1 MNMDLLLL
9 IALLLYLAG
18 AFQAIIIFA
27 TKQTSTARA
36 LFWTT
41 AAGFALHTASLI
53 VGWKDLGHFPIVNI
67 KEVSSF
73 VAWAIVGYYLV
84 ISRRFHARALAAF
97 ILPVVFLFALI
108 GLIIPEVSGPLPVAL
123 EGAISATAL
132 TRVIFPVHVTL
143 LIFSY
148 AAFTVTFLSGIMYLA
163 QERELKTKSF
173 GPAFYRLPALNTC
186 DELGYRSLT
195 IGFVLLTLGMATGIL
210 WNHQRDGR
218 YWHNDPKEVL
228 ALITW
233 LVYLFIMHYRLTAG
247 WRGRRVAWLAIAG
260 FMIVLVTWVGARYLP
275 GYHVFG

>member
-1 MNMDLLLL
+1 MDLLLL

-18 AFQAIIIFA
+18 AFEAIIIFA
-27 TKQTSTARA
+27 TKQTGLSRA

-41 AAGFALHTASLI
+41 AAGFALHSASI
-53 VGWKDLGHFPIVNI
+53 VLGWSQLGHFPIVNP

-73 VAWAIVGYYLV
+73 IAWAIVAYYLL
-84 ISRRFHARALAAF
+84 ISWRFHARALAAF
-97 ILPVVFLFALI
+97 ILPVVFLFTLI
-108 GLIIPEVSGPLPVAL
+108 GIILPEVDGPLPIGL

-247 WRGRRVAWLAIAG
+247 WRGRRVAWLAIAA
-260 FMIVLVTWVGARYLP
+260 FVIVLVTWVGARYLP

>member
-27 TKQTSTARA
+27 TKQTATAHA
-36 LFWTT
+36 LFWKT
-41 AAGFALHTASLI
+41 ATGFVLHTASI
-53 VGWKDLGHFPIVNI
+53 VISWIQLGHFPIVNV

-73 VAWAIVGYYLV
+73 VAWAIVAYYLV

-108 GLIIPEVSGPLPVAL
+108 GLIIPEVNGPLPVAL
-123 EGAISATAL
+123 EGAIAATTL

-163 QERELKTKSF
+163 QERELK
-173 GPAFYRLPALNTC
+173 
-186 DELGYRSLT
+186 
-195 IGFVLLTLGMATGIL
+195 
-210 WNHQRDGR
+210 
-218 YWHNDPKEVL
+218 
-228 ALITW
+228 
-233 LVYLFIMHYRLTAG
+233 
-247 WRGRRVAWLAIAG
+247 
-260 FMIVLVTWVGARYLP
+260 
-275 GYHVFG
+275 

>member
-1 MNMDLLLL
+1 RIATKNTKTAKMRPLWSLLCFLWLNSSYGTLKMNMDLLLL

-73 VAWAIVGYYLV
+73 VAWAIVAYYLV

-108 GLIIPEVSGPLPVAL
+108 GLIIPEVSGPLPV
-123 EGAISATAL
+123 
-132 TRVIFPVHVTL
+132 
-143 LIFSY
+143 
-148 AAFTVTFLSGIMYLA
+148 
-163 QERELKTKSF
+163 
-173 GPAFYRLPALNTC
+173 
-186 DELGYRSLT
+186 
-195 IGFVLLTLGMATGIL
+195 
-210 WNHQRDGR
+210 
-218 YWHNDPKEVL
+218 
-228 ALITW
+228 
-233 LVYLFIMHYRLTAG
+233 
-247 WRGRRVAWLAIAG
+247 
-260 FMIVLVTWVGARYLP
+260 
-275 GYHVFG
+275 